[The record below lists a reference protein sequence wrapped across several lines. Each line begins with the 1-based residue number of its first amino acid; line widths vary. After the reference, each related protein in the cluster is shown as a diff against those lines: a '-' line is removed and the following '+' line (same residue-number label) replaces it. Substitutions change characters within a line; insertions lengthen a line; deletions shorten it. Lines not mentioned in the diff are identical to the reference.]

1 MQNIKK
7 YSGLTILILLVL
19 IKIQDSNF
27 VKRIE
32 NISYDAFQT
41 IFIEKSTYEDVVIV
55 DIDEKSIGEIGQFP
69 WRRDVFAKLIDK
81 LNSYNAAVISFDIF
95 FSEDDRQNPKK
106 ILNEF
111 NIDNEDVIDSDQL
124 LLESIKSSNVV
135 LSVLGDVSQYKK
147 DNQSKPKTN
156 IISRGSDAS
165 NFTYFFKNKIT
176 SLEKFNDVA
185 KGIGTISYLDS
196 QDGVLRSIPMFLKID
211 NDLWPALSLESLRV
225 FHNHKNILI
234 NADETGINEIKT
246 RKYQIKTDPNTLV
259 FINFKKFNKENYI
272 PAVDV
277 IEGKINEDRLKNKIV
292 LIGSSAQGLFD
303 FVKIPNGNVIP
314 GVETHAHLIENI
326 VNNDFIIKDLSTK
339 IIENILLLI
348 SLIIVLIIPNKIKP
362 KFSIVFFISL
372 VIILLLFSSLVYQF
386 NYFVDVFFIILS
398 SAVLFLTTLYLR
410 YLKENEIA
418 IDNEKKQIVLK
429 QEREIAGEVQ
439 KKLFPAEFS
448 NKDLIFANNVP
459 AKDVS
464 GDYYDFISMNENEI
478 YFTLA
483 DVSGKGVKAGIL
495 MANAAAVFRS
505 MAKLEKPVSTIAKF
519 VNNQVADSSYQGMF
533 ITAVIGKF
541 NLKDKNIEYI
551 NLGHEPIM
559 IFDKDYKFEYLK
571 STLPPLGLMNMDDDG
586 FFQTSKININN
597 KNLMIYTDGVTE
609 GYLEDG
615 SELEVK
621 GLEKEL
627 KENKLV
633 KTTEI
638 INHISQLLTKR
649 NKPLRDDVT
658 CLIISGH
665 QN

>member
-7 YSGLTILILLVL
+7 YSGLSILILLIL
-19 IKIQDSNF
+19 IKIQDGNF

-32 NISYDAFQT
+32 NISYDAFQS
-41 IFIEKSTYEDVVIV
+41 IFIEKSTFEDVVIV

-69 WRRDVFAKLIDK
+69 WRRDVFARLIDK
-81 LNSYNAAVISFDIF
+81 LNSYNTAVISFDIF
-95 FSEDDRQNPKK
+95 FSEDDKQNPKK

-111 NIDNEDVIDSDQL
+111 NLDIEDVVDSDQL

-156 IISRGSDAS
+156 VISRGSDAS

-259 FINFKKFNKENYI
+259 FINFKEFNKENYI

-277 IEGKINEDRLKNKIV
+277 LEGKINEDRLKNKIV

-339 IIENILLLI
+339 IIENVLLLI

-372 VIILLLFSSLVYQF
+372 IIVLLLFSSIVYQF

-418 IDNEKKQIVLK
+418 LDNEKKQIILK

-464 GDYYDFISMNENEI
+464 GDYYDFISMSEDEI

-541 NLKDKNIEYI
+541 NLKEKTIEYI

-559 IFDKDYKFEYLK
+559 IFDKDYNFEYLK

-627 KENKLV
+627 KENKLI

-638 INHISQLLTKR
+638 ISHISQLLTKR

>member
-1 MQNIKK
+1 MHNIKK
-7 YSGLTILILLVL
+7 YFGLIILFLLVL
-19 IKIQDSNF
+19 TKIHDSNF

-32 NISYDAFQT
+32 NISYDTFQS
-41 IFIEKSTYEDVVIV
+41 IFIKKSTFEDVVIV
-55 DIDEKSIGEIGQFP
+55 DADEKSIDVIGQFP
-69 WRRDVFAKLIDK
+69 WRRDIFANLINK
-81 LNSYNAAVISFDIF
+81 LNLNKVAVISFDIF

-111 NIDNEDVIDSDQL
+111 NLNNEEVIDSDQL
-124 LLESIKSSNVV
+124 FLESIKSSNVV
-135 LSVLGDVSQYKK
+135 LSVLGDVSDYKK

-156 IISRGSDAS
+156 IIARGSDVS
-165 NFTYFFKNKIT
+165 KFTYFLKNKIT
-176 SLEKFNDVA
+176 SLKKFNDAA
-185 KGIGTISYLDS
+185 KGIGNISYLDS
-196 QDGVLRSIPMFLKID
+196 QDGVLRSIPMLLKID
-211 NDLWPALSLESLRV
+211 NDLWPSLSLETLRV
-225 FHNHKNILI
+225 FHNHKNILV
-234 NADETGINEIKT
+234 NADVNGINEIKT

-259 FINFKKFNKENYI
+259 FVNYKKFNKQNYI
-272 PAVDV
+272 SAIDV
-277 IEGKINEDRLKNKIV
+277 IEGKINEDRLKDKIV

-303 FVKIPNGNVIP
+303 FVKIPNGKVIP

-326 VNNDFIIKDLSTK
+326 VNNDFIIKNLSTK
-339 IIENILLLI
+339 IIENVLLLLSLIIVLMIPNKINPKFSIIFYI
-348 SLIIVLIIPNKIKP
+348 SLIIVLI
-362 KFSIVFFISL
+362 S
-372 VIILLLFSSLVYQF
+372 FSSIVYQF
-386 NYFVDVFFIILS
+386 NYFIDVLFTILS
-398 SAVLFLTTLYLR
+398 SAILFITTLYFR
-410 YLKENEIA
+410 YLKENKIA
-418 IDNEKKQIVLK
+418 LDNEKKQIVLK

-439 KKLFPAEFS
+439 KKLFPRVFS

-464 GDYYDFISMNENEI
+464 GDYYDFISTNDDEI

-495 MANAAAVFRS
+495 MANASAVFRS
-505 MAKLEKPVSTIAKF
+505 MAKLDKPVSTIAKF

-541 NLKDKNIEYI
+541 NLKDKSIEYI

-559 IFDKDYKFEYLK
+559 IFDKNYNFEYLK
-571 STLPPLGLMNMDDDG
+571 ANLPPLGLMKMNNDD
-586 FFQTSKININN
+586 FFKTNKININN

-615 SELEVK
+615 SELEVS

-627 KENKLV
+627 KENKLI

-638 INHISQLLTKR
+638 ISHISQLLTKK
-649 NKPLRDDVT
+649 NKPLRDDIT

>member
-7 YSGLTILILLVL
+7 YSGLSILILLIL
-19 IKIQDSNF
+19 IKIQDGNF

-32 NISYDAFQT
+32 NISYDAFQS
-41 IFIEKSTYEDVVIV
+41 IFIEKSTFEDVVIV

-69 WRRDVFAKLIDK
+69 WRRDVFARLIDK
-81 LNSYNAAVISFDIF
+81 LNSYNTAVISFDIF
-95 FSEDDRQNPKK
+95 FSEDDKQNPKK

-111 NIDNEDVIDSDQL
+111 NLDIEDVVDSDQL

-156 IISRGSDAS
+156 VISRGSDAS

-259 FINFKKFNKENYI
+259 FINFKEFNKENYI

-277 IEGKINEDRLKNKIV
+277 LEGKINEDRLKNKIV

-339 IIENILLLI
+339 IIENVLLLI

-372 VIILLLFSSLVYQF
+372 IIVLLLFSSIVYQF

-418 IDNEKKQIVLK
+418 LDNEKKQIILK

-464 GDYYDFISMNENEI
+464 GDYYDFISMSEDEI

-541 NLKDKNIEYI
+541 NLKEKNIEYI

-559 IFDKDYKFEYLK
+559 IFDKDYNFEYLK

-627 KENKLV
+627 KENKLI

>member
-1 MQNIKK
+1 MV
-7 YSGLTILILLVL
+7 LLVL
-19 IKIQDSNF
+19 TKIHDSNF

-32 NISYDAFQT
+32 NISYDTFQS
-41 IFIEKSTYEDVVIV
+41 IFIKKSTFEDVVIV
-55 DIDEKSIGEIGQFP
+55 DVDEKSIDVIGQFP
-69 WRRDVFAKLIDK
+69 WRRDIFANLINK
-81 LNSYNAAVISFDIF
+81 LNLNKVAVISFDIF

-111 NIDNEDVIDSDQL
+111 NLNNEEVIDSDQL
-124 LLESIKSSNVV
+124 FLESIKSSNVV
-135 LSVLGDVSQYKK
+135 LSVLGDVSDYKK

-156 IISRGSDAS
+156 IIARGSDVS
-165 NFTYFFKNKIT
+165 KFTYFFKNKIT
-176 SLEKFNDVA
+176 SLKKFNDAA
-185 KGIGTISYLDS
+185 KGIGNISYLDS
-196 QDGVLRSIPMFLKID
+196 QDGVLRSIPMLLKID
-211 NDLWPALSLESLRV
+211 NDLWPSLSLETLRV
-225 FHNHKNILI
+225 FHNHKNILV
-234 NADETGINEIKT
+234 NADVNGINEIKT

-259 FINFKKFNKENYI
+259 FVNYKKFNKQNYI
-272 PAVDV
+272 SAVDV
-277 IEGKINEDRLKNKIV
+277 IEGKINEDRLKDKIV

-303 FVKIPNGNVIP
+303 FVKIPNGKVIP

-326 VNNDFIIKDLSTK
+326 VNNDFIIKNLSTK
-339 IIENILLLI
+339 IIENVLLLLSLIIVLMIPNKINPKFSIIFYI
-348 SLIIVLIIPNKIKP
+348 SLIIVLI
-362 KFSIVFFISL
+362 S
-372 VIILLLFSSLVYQF
+372 FSSIVYQF
-386 NYFVDVFFIILS
+386 NYFIDVLFTILS
-398 SAVLFLTTLYLR
+398 SAILFITTLYFR
-410 YLKENEIA
+410 YLKENKIA
-418 IDNEKKQIVLK
+418 LDNEKKQIVLK

-439 KKLFPAEFS
+439 KKLFPRVFS

-464 GDYYDFISMNENEI
+464 GDYYDFISTNDDEI

-495 MANAAAVFRS
+495 MANASAVFRS
-505 MAKLEKPVSTIAKF
+505 MAKLDKPVSTIAKF

-541 NLKDKNIEYI
+541 NLKDKSIEYI

-559 IFDKDYKFEYLK
+559 IFDKNYNFEYLK
-571 STLPPLGLMNMDDDG
+571 ANLPPLGLMKMNNDD
-586 FFQTSKININN
+586 FFKTNKININN

-615 SELEVK
+615 SELEVS

-627 KENKLV
+627 KENKLI

-638 INHISQLLTKR
+638 INHISQLLTKK
-649 NKPLRDDVT
+649 NKPLRDDIT

>member
-1 MQNIKK
+1 MHNIKK
-7 YSGLTILILLVL
+7 YFGLIILVLLVL
-19 IKIQDSNF
+19 TKIHDSNF

-32 NISYDAFQT
+32 NISYDTFQS
-41 IFIEKSTYEDVVIV
+41 IFIKKSTFEDVVIV
-55 DIDEKSIGEIGQFP
+55 DIDEKSIDVIGQFP
-69 WRRDVFAKLIDK
+69 WRRDIFANLINK
-81 LNSYNAAVISFDIF
+81 LNLNKVAVISFDIF

-111 NIDNEDVIDSDQL
+111 NLNNEEVIDSDQL
-124 LLESIKSSNVV
+124 FLESIKSSDVV
-135 LSVLGDVSQYKK
+135 LSVLGDVSDYKK

-156 IISRGSDAS
+156 IIARGSDVS
-165 NFTYFFKNKIT
+165 KFTYFFKNKIT
-176 SLEKFNDVA
+176 SLEKFNDAA
-185 KGIGTISYLDS
+185 KGIGNISYLDS
-196 QDGVLRSIPMFLKID
+196 QDGVLRSIPMLLKID
-211 NDLWPALSLESLRV
+211 NDLWPSLSLETLRV
-225 FHNHKNILI
+225 FHNHKNILV
-234 NADETGINEIKT
+234 NADVNGINEIKT

-259 FINFKKFNKENYI
+259 FVNYKKFNKQNYI
-272 PAVDV
+272 SAVDV
-277 IEGKINEDRLKNKIV
+277 IEGKISEDRLKDKIV

-303 FVKIPNGNVIP
+303 FVKIPNGKVIP

-326 VNNDFIIKDLSTK
+326 VNNDFIIKNLSTK
-339 IIENILLLI
+339 IIENVLLLLSLI
-348 SLIIVLIIPNKIKP
+348 IVLMIPNKINPKFSIIFYVSLIIVLI
-362 KFSIVFFISL
+362 S
-372 VIILLLFSSLVYQF
+372 FSSIVYQF
-386 NYFVDVFFIILS
+386 NYFIDVLFTILS
-398 SAVLFLTTLYLR
+398 SAILFITTLYFR
-410 YLKENEIA
+410 YLKENKIA
-418 IDNEKKQIVLK
+418 LDNEKKQIVLK

-439 KKLFPAEFS
+439 KKLFPREFS

-464 GDYYDFISMNENEI
+464 GDYYDFISTNDDEI

-505 MAKLEKPVSTIAKF
+505 MAKLDKSVSTIAKF

-541 NLKDKNIEYI
+541 NLKDKSIEYI

-559 IFDKDYKFEYLK
+559 IFDKNYNFEYLK
-571 STLPPLGLMNMDDDG
+571 ANLPPLGLMKMNNDD
-586 FFQTSKININN
+586 FFKTNKININN

-615 SELEVK
+615 SELEVS

-627 KENKLV
+627 KENKLI

-638 INHISQLLTKR
+638 INYISQLLTKK
-649 NKPLRDDVT
+649 NKPLRDDIT

>member
-7 YSGLTILILLVL
+7 YSGLSILILLIL
-19 IKIQDSNF
+19 IKIQDGNF

-32 NISYDAFQT
+32 NISYDAFQS
-41 IFIEKSTYEDVVIV
+41 IFIEKSTFEDVVIV

-95 FSEDDRQNPKK
+95 FSEDDKQNPKK

-111 NIDNEDVIDSDQL
+111 NLDIEDVVDSDQL

-156 IISRGSDAS
+156 VISRGSDAS

-259 FINFKKFNKENYI
+259 FINFKEFNKENYI

-277 IEGKINEDRLKNKIV
+277 IEGKIDEDRLKNKIV

-339 IIENILLLI
+339 IIENVLLLI

-362 KFSIVFFISL
+362 KFSIVFYISL
-372 VIILLLFSSLVYQF
+372 IIVLLLFSSIVYQF

-418 IDNEKKQIVLK
+418 LDNEKKQIILK

-448 NKDLIFANNVP
+448 NKNLIFANNVP

-464 GDYYDFISMNENEI
+464 GDYYDFISMSENEI

-541 NLKDKNIEYI
+541 NLKEKTIEYI

-559 IFDKDYKFEYLK
+559 IFDKDYNFEYLK

-627 KENKLV
+627 KENKLI

-638 INHISQLLTKR
+638 ISHISQLLTKR

-665 QN
+665 